1 MYVYVQGIFKEIF
14 MDIVNNS
21 PLRDTLKG
29 ILYDLTVAFKCSCSF
44 VVSELH
50 SETKGCCL
58 SPAATYVQR

>member
-29 ILYDLTVAFKCSCSF
+29 ILYDLTVA
-44 VVSELH
+44 
-50 SETKGCCL
+50 L
-58 SPAATYVQR
+58 SVHVA

>member
-29 ILYDLTVAFKCSCSF
+29 ILYDLTVA
-44 VVSELH
+44 
-50 SETKGCCL
+50 L
-58 SPAATYVQR
+58 SVHVALWLVNCTRKLKVAV